1 MTGKAYAMNIDDIL
15 EMMDDIVDKS
25 ASVPFS
31 KNKVVIDAD
40 RMRDLINDVRLN
52 LPQEIKRAK
61 LIDFDC
67 ERILKEA
74 EQEAESIV
82 RRAEER
88 AKVIISQEEILKEAK
103 QRAAEVIMQ
112 SQAKSKEMRAAIAD
126 YVENILGQ
134 AENYLQSG
142 LVDVKRTRQA
152 IAATAKNQSKLSQN
166 SGGKNQ

>member
-1 MTGKAYAMNIDDIL
+1 MNIDDIL

>member
-1 MTGKAYAMNIDDIL
+1 MNIDDIL
-15 EMMDDIVDKS
+15 EMMDDLVDKS

-31 KNKVVIDAD
+31 KNKVIMDAD

-74 EQEAESIV
+74 EQEAETII

-88 AKVIISQEEILKEAK
+88 AKVLVSQEEILKESK
-103 QRAAEVIMQ
+103 QRAAELLMQ
-112 SQAKSKEMRAAIAD
+112 SQTKSKEMRNAVAD
-126 YVENILGQ
+126 YVDNILGQ
-134 AENYLQSG
+134 TENYLQSG
-142 LVDVKRTRQA
+142 LADVKRTRQA
-152 IAATAKNQSKLSQN
+152 ISSTAKNQVKLPQ
-166 SGGKNQ
+166 SGGRNQ